1 MTPQEAAA
9 VVSKAIDQELKR
21 IGWTWYRLGMETGIS
36 HATLSHIRNEVHEP
50 KVSTIKT
57 IADALG
63 VSVDS
68 LLSGAGKKSRKNLAT
83 VA

>member
-1 MTPQEAAA
+1 MTQDEATE
-9 VVSKAIDQELKR
+9 VVPKAIEKELKR
-21 IGWTWYRLGMETGIS
+21 LGWTWYRLGVVTGIS
-36 HATLSHIRNEVHEP
+36 HATMSNIRNGHHEA
-50 KVSTIKT
+50 KASNLKS

-68 LLSGAGKKSRKNLAT
+68 LLEHESKKSSKKLAT

>member
-1 MTPQEAAA
+1 MTPKEAVN
-9 VVSKAIDQELKR
+9 VVPKAIERELSR
-21 IGWTWYRLGMETGIS
+21 LGWTWYRLAMETGIS
-36 HATLSHIRNEVHEP
+36 HATMSNIRHGHHEA
-50 KVSTIKT
+50 KASNLKS

-68 LLSGAGKKSRKNLAT
+68 LLSDNPKKTSRKLAT